1 MRTTG
6 AAERVAD
13 VLDVLAAAGAPV
25 TVTEVAA
32 RIGVHKAT
40 ASRLLGTLAER
51 GLVRRSPEGY
61 RLGPRLARLAVD
73 AVTDLGVVDVSRPVL
88 RELASVTGEV
98 AYLSLPMG
106 QAVLYLE
113 HVAPARGGREEPWVW
128 LRGSPLHCSSSGKVF
143 AAYGAVPDLM
153 NVLRPPLS
161 KRTQHTI
168 SDPDEF
174 MKLLPQV
181 RRQGYATSVDELE
194 EGMSSVAV
202 PVLSAG
208 SSVLAAVGVAGPTDR
223 LTSTRLRTVS
233 AAARSAASV
242 LARRAMPLL
251 AETSPMLSMGRDQRR
266 ADVPPGWPSEE
277 RPGA

>member
-6 AAERVAD
+6 AADRVAD
-13 VLDVLAAAGAPV
+13 VLEVLADAGHPMPV
-25 TVTEVAA
+25 TQVAA

-51 GLVRRSPEGY
+51 GLVRRTPEGY

-73 AVTDLGVVDVSRPVL
+73 AVTDLGVVEVSRPIL

-106 QAVLYLE
+106 RAVLYLE
-113 HVAPARGGREEPWVW
+113 HVAPARDDREEPWIW

-143 AAYGAVPDLM
+143 AAFGAVPDLGAA
-153 NVLRPPLS
+153 LQRPLP
-161 KRTQHTI
+161 RRARRTI

-174 MKLLPQV
+174 LRLLPEV

-194 EGMSSVAV
+194 DGMSSVAV
-202 PVLSAG
+202 PVMSPSSA
-208 SSVLAAVGVAGPTDR
+208 VLAAVGVAGPSSR
-223 LTSTRLRTVS
+223 LTPGRLLTAS
-233 AAARSAASV
+233 ASARSAATV
-242 LARRAMPLL
+242 LARRALPLL
-251 AETSPMLSMGRDQRR
+251 AAASPALTMSWSQ
-266 ADVPPGWPSEE
+266 
-277 RPGA
+277 RPGAGGMATGSA